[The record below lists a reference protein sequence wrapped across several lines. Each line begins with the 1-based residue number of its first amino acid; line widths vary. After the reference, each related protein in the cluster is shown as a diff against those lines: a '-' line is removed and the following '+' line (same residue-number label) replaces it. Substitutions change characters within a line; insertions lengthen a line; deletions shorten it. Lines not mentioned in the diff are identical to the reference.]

1 MNRITQRLLVVMLA
15 TGLAVGGTGCAKK
28 STETTGTATSTEE
41 VRVTG
46 VDLGRS
52 IGTDKRITDK
62 TDSFHPGDP
71 VYATV
76 VTTGSAPTATI
87 RARWTYQDGQVVDES
102 EQVIAPTGDAATEF
116 HIQKPDGWP
125 TGKYKLE
132 VFLNGTSVQSKDFEV
147 KA

>member
-1 MNRITQRLLVVMLA
+1 MNRITQRLLVVLLA

-28 STETTGTATSTEE
+28 TETADTTTSTEE
-41 VRVTG
+41 VRVTS

-52 IGTDKRITDK
+52 IGADKRVTDK
-62 TDSFHPGDP
+62 TDSFSPSDP
-71 VYATV
+71 VYVTV
-76 VTTGSAPTATI
+76 MTSGAAPTATI
-87 RARWTYQDGQVVDES
+87 RTRWTYQDGQVVDES

-132 VFLNGTSVQSKDFEV
+132 VFLNGTAVQTKDFEV